1 MNIIVIFTCHNRKD
15 KTETCIH
22 TLVSGNPACRFTFV
36 VVDDNSTD
44 GTAELLER
52 LKSKHDIRVLHG
64 NGSLFYSGGM
74 RLGMEYTLEQCGQ
87 AYDYM
92 LMVNDDVVFFQ
103 NAIEKLVAQSRE
115 QDNAIIAGA
124 MCDDIGQLSYSAVKY
139 IRGIR

>member
-115 QDNAIIAGA
+115 
-124 MCDDIGQLSYSAVKY
+124 IGRAHV
-139 IRGIR
+139 